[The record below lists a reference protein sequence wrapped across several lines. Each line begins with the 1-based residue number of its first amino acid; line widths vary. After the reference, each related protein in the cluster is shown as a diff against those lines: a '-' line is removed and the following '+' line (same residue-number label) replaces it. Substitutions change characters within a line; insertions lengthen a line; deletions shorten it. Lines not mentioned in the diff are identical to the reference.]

1 MDGDCADQPIYGCT
15 DPEALNYNPDAT
27 DDDGSCAFIPVCGAG
42 ETEIVIQTMATD
54 SLDEFG
60 GFVSLYWTLTTDL
73 GQHINLVYDYD
84 EFSTVSYGCVAD
96 GATTSTSTTT
106 DGFRRGSAEVI
117 LDGVSTSYSVP
128 ADEYS
133 AVFALGVNTD
143 GCEVTIP
150 DAPILKR

>member
-1 MDGDCADQPIYGCT
+1 MWDGDCADQPIYGCT

-96 GATTSTSTTT
+96 GCYNFYLNDYGWIPGA
-106 DGFRRGSAEVI
+106 GSARSSLTSVH
-117 LDGVSTSYSVP
+117 SYSVP
-128 ADEYS
+128 ADEYARCLRS
-133 AVFALGVNTD
+133 V
-143 GCEVTIP
+143 
-150 DAPILKR
+150 